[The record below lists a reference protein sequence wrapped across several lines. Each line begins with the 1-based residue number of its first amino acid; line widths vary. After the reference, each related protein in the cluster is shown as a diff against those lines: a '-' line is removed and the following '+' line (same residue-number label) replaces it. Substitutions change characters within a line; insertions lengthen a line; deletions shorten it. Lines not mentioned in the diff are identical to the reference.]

1 VSYKTFRKKR
11 AFCFPLILLWKRFLL
26 VPLLSLVFGEAAVRE
41 LLKGFNRV
49 EVWTGNLET
58 SRIWVLSGEESRPDN
73 RNADIS
79 LSRETPTQQPK
90 QRTQKKPHFRV
101 ATASAQATNASVRI
115 EDLPPNSIF

>member
-1 VSYKTFRKKR
+1 
-11 AFCFPLILLWKRFLL
+11 
-26 VPLLSLVFGEAAVRE
+26 VPLLSLVSGEAAVRE

-49 EVWTGNLET
+49 EVWTDNLET
-58 SRIWVLSGEESRPDN
+58 SRIWVLSREESRPDN

-90 QRTQKKPHFRV
+90 QRTQKKSHFRV